1 MAFVRH
7 VWRERGMGRQRHT
20 PPLSPAGAVGD
31 SYPSPFRPDQTRYLS
46 RAARG
51 LYCGWARFK
60 KTARQTV
67 SKTVKKPDEA
77 ERQRE
82 IVEAVLDGMAE
93 GHTLH
98 ETVKRVAKVR
108 GEPLTPGAVRRWIV
122 AQEEWFLRYQRT
134 KTLLGQA
141 FAEEAILVAR
151 ESTSSTTATDR
162 VLIETLKW
170 AAAKANPVEYGEKQT
185 VEHKG
190 AQTLSVKI
198 VEDDAPVRNHHALN
212 AAGKD
217 ALVSAVLAPS
227 AMTYLPAPKTER
239 DT

>member
-1 MAFVRH
+1 M
-7 VWRERGMGRQRHT
+7 
-20 PPLSPAGAVGD
+20 
-31 SYPSPFRPDQTRYLS
+31 
-46 RAARG
+46 
-51 LYCGWARFK
+51 
-60 KTARQTV
+60 
-67 SKTVKKPDEA
+67 SKTVKQADATEKQA
-77 ERQRE
+77 E

-98 ETVKRVAKVR
+98 ETVKRVAKTR
-108 GEPLTPGAVRRWIV
+108 GEALTPGAVRRWIV
-122 AQEEWFLRYQRT
+122 ADEGYFLRYQRT

-151 ESTSSTTATDR
+151 ESTSGTTATDR

-185 VEHKG
+185 IEHQG

-198 VEDDAPVRNHHALN
+198 VEDDAPVRNVMALN

-217 ALVSAVLAPS
+217 ALVSAVIAPS
-227 AMTYLPAPKTER
+227 VMAYLPAQQSE
-239 DT
+239 